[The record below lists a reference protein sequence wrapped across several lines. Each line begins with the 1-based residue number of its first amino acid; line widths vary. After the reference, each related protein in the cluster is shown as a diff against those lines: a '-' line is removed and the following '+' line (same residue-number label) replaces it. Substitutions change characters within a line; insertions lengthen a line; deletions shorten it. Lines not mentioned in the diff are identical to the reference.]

1 MSQEQKTFPAHAT
14 HPTLGDAEVAG
25 TLAVGEFALRFA
37 SESGAME
44 LPYDGLDIAF
54 GTKQD
59 RRITFTHEQVADGVF
74 IADNADLLCEPVFR
88 KKNCLRRQIDEHREQ
103 LEGRRRLVLTGLF
116 FGAFVG
122 LSAVLGAAVEW
133 GLPRLIS
140 RVPVKF
146 EKHLGDEA
154 AAAVLHQFKPA
165 RETNVTAQLEALV
178 TRLTQSLPQ
187 NDFQFRVTVLADALP
202 NAFALPGGNIF
213 VNVGLLRLCT
223 NSVEVA
229 GVLAHEIAHVTR
241 RHGLRTMI
249 TTIGPAR
256 AMKAVL
262 GDNHGFLSTLAAGS
276 DLLIGQSFS
285 REFERE
291 ADEGGFDLMV
301 AANFDPRGLEQGLRR
316 LDSIGGGDDGPRAL
330 MSHPPTS
337 ERLER
342 LAARW
347 NSAAKKTD
355 YEVPAPLPL
364 PTTTGN
370 ALTDRLDRLLNQ

>member
-1 MSQEQKTFPAHAT
+1 MSQEEKTFPAHAT
-14 HPTLGDAEVAG
+14 HPILGEAEVAG
-25 TLAVGEFALRFA
+25 TLSVGEFALQFA
-37 SESGAME
+37 SENGAVE
-44 LPYDGLDIAF
+44 LPYEGLDIAF

-59 RRITFTHEQVADGVF
+59 PRITFTHETIPDGVF
-74 IADNADLLCEPVFR
+74 IAGNADILREPVFR
-88 KKNCLRRQIDEHREQ
+88 KKNCLRRQIDEHRDQ

-133 GLPRLIS
+133 VLPRLIE

-146 EKHLGDEA
+146 EKELGDEA
-154 AAAVLHQFKPA
+154 AAAVLHRFKPA
-165 RETNVTAQLEALV
+165 RETNVTAQLNALV
-178 TRLTQSLPQ
+178 MRLTQSLPK
-187 NDFQFRVTVLADALP
+187 NDFQFRVTVVADALP
-202 NAFALPGGNIF
+202 NAFALPGGSIF

-301 AANFDPRGLEQGLRR
+301 AANLDPRGLENGLRR
-316 LDSIGGGDDGPRAL
+316 LDSFGGGDDGPRAL
-330 MSHPPTS
+330 MSHPPTA
-337 ERLER
+337 ERIVR
-342 LAARW
+342 LVARW

-355 YEVPAPLPL
+355 YEVPEPLPL
-364 PTTTGN
+364 PATTGN
-370 ALTDRLDRLLNQ
+370 ALTDRLDRLFNQ